1 MSDTLRTYFWDFF
14 GPRSQPTAAHFKRH
28 LQGFL
33 TQHGIGELT
42 LSESSQAPGHHA
54 VSLTTPTAHW
64 ELIEKALK
72 PKRHEAVLIG

>member
-1 MSDTLRTYFWDFF
+1 MSDARRTYFWDFF
-14 GPRSQPTAAHFKRH
+14 GPRSQPTAGHFKRH

-33 TQHGIGELT
+33 NQHGIGELP

-64 ELIEKALK
+64 DLIEKALK
-72 PKRHEAVLIG
+72 PKRHEET